1 MPEKGQV
8 LSNPITGDIY
18 EFIETAKNTN
28 GKRVSIKCTVKAKGQ
43 TVPNHIHVLQ
53 DEIFEVIS
61 GKLTIMRD
69 GHILTLSAGEKIVL
83 SKNQAHNHYNNEDT
97 PVKYIHSATPALD
110 FDYFFENVIGLAADG
125 KAPNGKYGLMQ
136 ELVGLKYIDGK
147 IFLADIPIGIQK
159 VMMELVGPIGRL
171 LGYRAIY
178 KKYSGIEK

>member
-1 MPEKGQV
+1 MPEKGQ
-8 LSNPITGDIY
+8 LHTNPITGDFY
-18 EFIETAKNTN
+18 EFIETAKDTN
-28 GKRVSIKCTVKAKGQ
+28 GKRVSIKATVKAKGQ

-53 DEIFEVIS
+53 DETFEVIS
-61 GKLTIMRD
+61 GKLTIWQD
-69 GHILTLSAGEKIVL
+69 GQTTILYVGEKMTL
-83 SKNQAHNHYNNEDT
+83 PKNLPHNHFNGHNT
-97 PVKYIHSATPALD
+97 PVTYIHSATPALD
-110 FDYFFENVIGLAADG
+110 FDFLFENVIGLAADG

-147 IFLADIPIGIQK
+147 IFLADMPIGIQK